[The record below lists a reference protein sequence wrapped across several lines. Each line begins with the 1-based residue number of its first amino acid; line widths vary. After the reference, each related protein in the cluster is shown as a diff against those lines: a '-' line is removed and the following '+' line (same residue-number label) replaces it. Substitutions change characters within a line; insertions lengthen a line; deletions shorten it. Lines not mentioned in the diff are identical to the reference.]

1 MRHLT
6 AKKAATAIH
15 RGFAS
20 LPPASLA
27 DSAPREREHLSPNP
41 PVPWSSIRLVSIFCS
56 RRANFLEL
64 RGVCPHYS
72 VINQYAPALRVAGYV
87 GRRPLND
94 EVSTSKSRWTRPVLM
109 QGFAHAGRPLPCAL
123 HMQVMNDASPQSGRS
138 RFRTG
143 ERKNNAND
151 RGFAN

>member
-1 MRHLT
+1 MMHLT

-27 DSAPREREHLSPNP
+27 DNGLRERKHPSRNP
-41 PVPWSSIRLVSIFCS
+41 SVPRSSIRLVSIFCS
-56 RRANFLEL
+56 GRANFLEL
-64 RGVCPHYS
+64 RRVCPHYS
-72 VINQYAPALRVAGYV
+72 VINQYAPALQVAGYV

-109 QGFAHAGRPLPCAL
+109 RGFAALFSRRKAATLCAAHAG
-123 HMQVMNDASPQSGRS
+123 D
-138 RFRTG
+138 
-143 ERKNNAND
+143 E
-151 RGFAN
+151 